1 MNWRTFRL
9 TADYLKFI
17 RQLFILSNAE
27 RQCRILVSGTTPF
40 RVPYSPMF
48 RPSSSSSF
56 LASSSGQSVA
66 ERRRVRTLVAYAPLF
81 TVTCVTSD
89 GNLLTKKTKLYTTRA
104 PAPVLFPA
112 TCWRDLEQSSGR
124 LPDRKKKRSCAEV
137 GWIGWG
143 ILYTYIE
150 RIENEAAGAS
160 ATERNG

>member
-89 GNLLTKKTKLYTTRA
+89 GNLLTEKQNCIRREHLLQCCFRQRVDAIWNKVQAGCRTGKRN
-104 PAPVLFPA
+104 
-112 TCWRDLEQSSGR
+112 
-124 LPDRKKKRSCAEV
+124 DRVRKWGGLV
-137 GWIGWG
+137 GV
-143 ILYTYIE
+143 YYIH
-150 RIENEAAGAS
+150 
-160 ATERNG
+160 T